1 MPSYEVFIDIQAPP
15 DLIWPVLSDVVAWP
29 DWLPTVTSVQPL
41 QGRSLELGS
50 RYTVTQPKLRPAT
63 WVVTEL
69 VPLQRFTWQAQSPGL
84 LMVAEH
90 SVEVNSATSS
100 RAWLRFSFTGLLGAP
115 FSWLYR
121 SITKNYLAQ
130 EATSLQR
137 KVEGKA

>member
-69 VPLQRFTWQAQSPGL
+69 VPLQGSPGKRSRP
-84 LMVAEH
+84 A
-90 SVEVNSATSS
+90 SS
-100 RAWLRFSFTGLLGAP
+100 W
-115 FSWLYR
+115 WR
-121 SITKNYLAQ
+121 STLSK
-130 EATSLQR
+130 
-137 KVEGKA
+137 